1 LWCLEKYEN
10 SVTMN
15 PVFIL
20 SGKTL
25 CIRRLRYPDL
35 QHSYYDVMSLLSE
48 VDRSILR
55 TREILDS
62 LENDYVYFVVEDID
76 TKMIIGTGTII
87 ITNTSTNLS
96 QMGYI
101 ENIMIRKD
109 YQNIGLGNM
118 ILQRMHS
125 YCLDVRHCIKI
136 IVNCDSN
143 M

>member
-1 LWCLEKYEN
+1 
-10 SVTMN
+10 MN

-62 LENDYVYFVVEDID
+62 LENDYVYFVVEDMD

-87 ITNTSTNLS
+87 ITNTSTKLS
-96 QMGYI
+96 KLGYI

-118 ILQRMHS
+118 ILQRLNS
-125 YCLDVRHCIKI
+125 YCLDIRHCIKI
-136 IVNCDSN
+136 TVNCDSN
-143 M
+143 I

>member
-1 LWCLEKYEN
+1 
-10 SVTMN
+10 MN

-62 LENDYVYFVVEDID
+62 LENDYVYFVVEDIN

-87 ITNTSTNLS
+87 ITNTSTKLS
-96 QMGYI
+96 KLGYI

-118 ILQRMHS
+118 ILQRLNS

-136 IVNCDSN
+136 TVNCDSN
-143 M
+143 I

>member
-1 LWCLEKYEN
+1 
-10 SVTMN
+10 MN

-87 ITNTSTNLS
+87 ITNTSTKLS
-96 QMGYI
+96 KLGYI

-118 ILQRMHS
+118 ILQRLNS
-125 YCLDVRHCIKI
+125 YCLDVIHCIKI
-136 IVNCDSN
+136 TVNCDSN
-143 M
+143 I

>member
-1 LWCLEKYEN
+1 
-10 SVTMN
+10 
-15 PVFIL
+15 
-20 SGKTL
+20 
-25 CIRRLRYPDL
+25 
-35 QHSYYDVMSLLSE
+35 MSLLSE

-62 LENDYVYFVVEDID
+62 LENDYVYFVVEDMD

-87 ITNTSTNLS
+87 ITNTSTKLS
-96 QMGYI
+96 KLGYI

-118 ILQRMHS
+118 ILQRLNS

-136 IVNCDSN
+136 TVNCDSN
-143 M
+143 I

>member
-1 LWCLEKYEN
+1 
-10 SVTMN
+10 MN

-87 ITNTSTNLS
+87 ITNTSTKLS
-96 QMGYI
+96 KMGYI

-109 YQNIGLGNM
+109 YQNIGLGNI
-118 ILQRMHS
+118 ILQRLHH
-125 YCLDVRHCIKI
+125 YCLDVKHCIKI
-136 IVNCDSN
+136 TVNCDSN
-143 M
+143 I

>member
-1 LWCLEKYEN
+1 
-10 SVTMN
+10 MN

-35 QHSYYDVMSLLSE
+35 QHSYYDVMSLLSA

-62 LENDYVYFVVEDID
+62 LENDYVYFVVEDMD

-118 ILQRMHS
+118 ILQRMRN
-125 YCLDVRHCIKI
+125 YCLAVRHCIKI
-136 IVNCDSN
+136 TVNCDSN
-143 M
+143 I

>member
-1 LWCLEKYEN
+1 
-10 SVTMN
+10 MN

-35 QHSYYDVMSLLSE
+35 QQSYYDVMSLLSE

-62 LENDYVYFVVEDID
+62 LENDYVYFVVEDIN

-87 ITNTSTNLS
+87 ITNTSTKLS
-96 QMGYI
+96 KLGYI

-118 ILQRMHS
+118 ILQRLNS

-136 IVNCDSN
+136 TVNCDSN
-143 M
+143 I

>member
-1 LWCLEKYEN
+1 
-10 SVTMN
+10 MN

-62 LENDYVYFVVEDID
+62 LENDYIYFVVEDID

-87 ITNTSTNLS
+87 ITNTSTQLS
-96 QMGYI
+96 KLGYI

-118 ILQRMHS
+118 ILQRLHN

-136 IVNCDSN
+136 TVNCDSN

>member
-1 LWCLEKYEN
+1 
-10 SVTMN
+10 MN

-62 LENDYVYFVVEDID
+62 LENDYVYFVVEDMD

-87 ITNTSTNLS
+87 ITNTSTKLS
-96 QMGYI
+96 KMGYI

-109 YQNIGLGNM
+109 YQNIGLGNI
-118 ILQRMHS
+118 ILQRLHH
-125 YCLDVRHCIKI
+125 YCLDVKHCIKI
-136 IVNCDSN
+136 TVNCDSN
-143 M
+143 I